1 MNKPNLIS
9 LANRTPLRIQE
20 VMMVPSWQVSPTHLK
35 QVNSFYI
42 VNELH
47 YQNTKSLIKSLTYV
61 FSTTFHRFVSILLDL
76 DKFPIS

>member
-1 MNKPNLIS
+1 MASQPN
-9 LANRTPLRIQE
+9 TPETSQF
-20 VMMVPSWQVSPTHLK
+20 
-35 QVNSFYI
+35 FYI

-47 YQNTKSLIKSLTYV
+47 YQNTKSFIKSLTYV